1 MTDEVVAVNTLA
13 ELHERLR
20 VKIPS
25 PKIFQCLNAR
35 LIIQLGVNLKDILP
49 EQNDD
54 PILLRSVLDTLRR
67 MNIRVEVER

>member
-1 MTDEVVAVNTLA
+1 MATAKNLE

-20 VKIPS
+20 SKIPS
-25 PKIFQCLNAR
+25 PAIFQCLNAR

-54 PILLRSVLDTLRR
+54 PALLASVMETLGR
-67 MNIRVEVER
+67 MNIRLEADQ